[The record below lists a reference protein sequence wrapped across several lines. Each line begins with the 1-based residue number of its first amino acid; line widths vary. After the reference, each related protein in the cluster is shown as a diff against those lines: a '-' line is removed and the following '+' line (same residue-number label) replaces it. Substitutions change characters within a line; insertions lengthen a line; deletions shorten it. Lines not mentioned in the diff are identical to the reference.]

1 MEQTVEK
8 AIERLGDMLD
18 RATKA
23 AQDLEVKDRL
33 SDAVTALRRT
43 NPMEEESG
51 IEKFMTGL
59 LVGVAVGFGLA
70 LLLAPKS
77 GEELRGDLMQKGIE
91 LRDKAGQ
98 LASRQMGDGGGMGEG
113 RTVKTS
119 DQTGIA

>member
-33 SDAVTALRRT
+33 SDAVSALRRT
-43 NPMEEESG
+43 SPIEEESG

-98 LASRQMGDGGGMGEG
+98 IASQMGGDGDS
-113 RTVKTS
+113 RTESRGVKAP

>member
-33 SDAVTALRRT
+33 SDAVSALRRT
-43 NPMEEESG
+43 SPIEEESG

-98 LASRQMGDGGGMGEG
+98 LASRQMGDGGSMGEG
-113 RTVKTS
+113 RTVKAS